1 MITINPQLASI
12 ALALAA
18 LTGGPMAHAQNT
30 PQPAA
35 SPADSHSS
43 QQPLDAMKAEIA
55 SLQAITAALKDQIG
69 DLQSNNTALRK
80 QIGSLQVEVGDLHT
94 NEVTLQNQL
103 AAVQSNHALAL
114 GPFLNVNPG
123 SEVGVAGPNITFSGA
138 NVHIV
143 SGSGATDDGG
153 NPRGL
158 GNLILGYDEGSPNP
172 GDRGGSHNLVVGR
185 YHRFTQTAFGSL
197 VAGEA
202 NTVSRMGA
210 SVSGGSGNTAS
221 GFFSSVA
228 GGFRNTA
235 SNFNATVSGGQV
247 NTASG
252 RGASVGGGFR
262 NTAGGLF
269 TVVLGSQDVVNNTNF
284 LIAPQAPF
292 PTMP

>member
-1 MITINPQLASI
+1 
-12 ALALAA
+12 
-18 LTGGPMAHAQNT
+18 
-30 PQPAA
+30 
-35 SPADSHSS
+35 
-43 QQPLDAMKAEIA
+43 MKAEIA

-69 DLQSNNTALRK
+69 DLQTNNAALRK
-80 QIGSLQVEVGDLHT
+80 QVGNLQVEVGNLHT
-94 NEVTLQNQL
+94 NELTLHNQL
-103 AAVQSNHALAL
+103 AAVQSNPALAL
-114 GPFLNVNPG
+114 GPFVSVDPG
-123 SEVGVAGPNITFSGA
+123 PEVGVAGPNITFRGA

-153 NPRGL
+153 SPRGL
-158 GNLILGYDEGSPNP
+158 GNLILGYDEGSPSP
-172 GDRGGSHNLVVGR
+172 GDRSGSHNLVVGR
-185 YHRFTQTAFGSL
+185 YQRFTQTAFGGL

-221 GFFSSVA
+221 GFFASVT

-235 SNFNATVSGGQV
+235 SNFNASVSGGQV

-262 NTAGGLF
+262 NTASGLF
-269 TVVLGSQDVVNNTNF
+269 TVVIGSQDVVNSNDF

-292 PTMP
+292 PTYR

>member
-1 MITINPQLASI
+1 MKPQLASI

-18 LTGGPMAHAQNT
+18 LTAGSAVQAQST
-30 PQPAA
+30 PQPTA
-35 SPADSHSS
+35 SPADSRSS
-43 QQPLDAMKAEIA
+43 QPPLEAMRAEIA
-55 SLQAITAALKDQIG
+55 SLQAMTATLKDLIG
-69 DLQSNNTALRK
+69 DLQANNAALRK
-80 QIGSLQVEVGDLHT
+80 QVSNLQVEVGNLHT

-114 GPFLNVNPG
+114 GPFVSVNPG
-123 SEVGVAGPNITFSGA
+123 PEVGVAGPNITFSGA

-143 SGSGATDDGG
+143 SGSGATDDDG
-153 NPRGL
+153 NSRGR

-172 GDRGGSHNLVVGR
+172 GDRSGSHNLVVGR
-185 YHRFTQTAFGSL
+185 YHRFTQTAFGGL
-197 VAGEA
+197 VVGEA
-202 NTVSRMGA
+202 NTVSKLGA

-221 GFFSSVA
+221 GFFASVT

-252 RGASVGGGFR
+252 RGASVGGGVR

-269 TVVLGSQDVVNNTNF
+269 TVVIGSQDVVNNDNF

-292 PTMP
+292 PTYP